1 MTDITQWLEDLLKP
15 LPPGTVI
22 LNAPDTED
30 GEGGESIQY
39 SLELLESDL
48 VQATHQTL
56 TSPYW
61 TERCATHL
69 GNTSFNNVA
78 YSVWQF
84 HSVDSM
90 IEFNSACPI
99 VPKSLWL

>member
-1 MTDITQWLEDLLKP
+1 MTDITQWLEDLGKP
-15 LPPGTVI
+15 LPPGTVV
-22 LNAPDTED
+22 LNTQD
-30 GEGGESIQY
+30 GEGSESILY

-48 VQATHQTL
+48 VQATHQTDS
-56 TSPYW
+56 SPLW

-69 GNTSFNNVA
+69 GNTSFSNVA

-84 HSVDSM
+84 HSQDAM